1 MYSVL
6 NPNIIYQ
13 DTSPDVTEHDINVVS
28 DLWEMDG
35 RSVYRGARDPRYTHA
50 NVYWLYNEDLE
61 RVGCSEHSLED
72 HAKFHLLWFQDSS
85 FGTLLQEEGWKV
97 GDDIWSYLPRHTTEK
112 FFHSGWTTP
121 TPFLEQCLHG
131 PLRIVTVETLVNP
144 PMVYSCEK
152 CNRKSLTK
160 FVCSNKAEPLD
171 FPQKEKVFFVD
182 ADLVVHFPP
191 PTSKVFTK
199 LLHDDGGS
207 QEQTQTKTE
216 VQSVFLPQLPPP
228 DVAPLPLEVLP
239 SQQVSQ

>member
-1 MYSVL
+1 MYSILKPTVV
-6 NPNIIYQ
+6 YQ

-72 HAKFHLLWFQDSS
+72 HADFHLLWFHESP

-97 GDDIWSYLPRHTTEK
+97 GEDIWTQLPHQTTER
-112 FFHSGWTTP
+112 FLNQCWTTP
-121 TPFLEQCLHG
+121 DTFLEQCLHG
-131 PLRIVTVETLVNP
+131 PLRLVTVETLVNP

-152 CNRKSLTK
+152 CKKKSLTK
-160 FVCSNKAEPLD
+160 FACSTKAEPLD

-199 LLHDDGGS
+199 LRLDDGGS
-207 QEQTQTKTE
+207 QEQTVSEQQE
-216 VQSVFLPQLPPP
+216 EQSVSLPLLPHN
-228 DVAPLPLEVLP
+228 VAPLP
-239 SQQVSQ
+239 QVDTPPQP

>member
-6 NPNIIYQ
+6 KPNVLYR

-61 RVGCSEHSLED
+61 RVGCSEHSLDD
-72 HAKFHLLWFQDSS
+72 HANFHLLWFHESP

-97 GDDIWSYLPRHTTEK
+97 GEDIWVYLPHQTTER
-112 FFHSGWTTP
+112 FLNQGWTTP
-121 TPFLEQCLHG
+121 DTFLEQCLHG
-131 PLRIVTVETLVNP
+131 PMRLATVETLVNL

-152 CNRKSLTK
+152 CNKKSLTK
-160 FVCSNKAEPLD
+160 SKCLTKATSLD

-191 PTSKVFTK
+191 PTSKVFRM

-207 QEQTQTKTE
+207 QEQKQSEQVLE
-216 VQSVFLPQLPPP
+216 VQSVSLPLLPPH
-228 DVAPLPLEVLP
+228 DAPLPQVDTPLP
-239 SQQVSQ
+239 QSS

>member
-1 MYSVL
+1 MYSIL
-6 NPNIIYQ
+6 KPNVIYQ
-13 DTSPDVTEHDINVVS
+13 DTSPDVTEHDIDVVS

-72 HAKFHLLWFQDSS
+72 HANFHLLWFQESP

-97 GDDIWSYLPRHTTEK
+97 GDDIWSYLPSHTTEK
-112 FFHSGWTTP
+112 FFHAGWTTP

-131 PLRIVTVETLVNP
+131 PLRIVTVETLINP

-160 FVCSNKAEPLD
+160 FACSTKADPLD

-199 LLHDDGGS
+199 LHLDDGGS
-207 QEQTQTKTE
+207 QEQE
-216 VQSVFLPQLPPP
+216 EQSASLPLLPLP
-228 DVAPLPLEVLP
+228 DVAPLPLPLEEAP
-239 SQQVSQ
+239 QVPQ

>member
-1 MYSVL
+1 MYSILKPNVL
-6 NPNIIYQ
+6 YQ

-72 HAKFHLLWFQDSS
+72 HANFHLLWFHESP

-112 FFHSGWTTP
+112 FFHEGWTTP
-121 TPFLEQCLHG
+121 VPFLEQCLHG
-131 PLRIVTVETLVNP
+131 PLRIVTVETLVNL

-160 FVCSNKAEPLD
+160 FACSTTATPLD

-191 PTSKVFTK
+191 PTSKVFKT
-199 LLHDDGGS
+199 LRLCGDDL
-207 QEQTQTKTE
+207 QEQPEQE
-216 VQSVFLPQLPPP
+216 VQSASLPLLPP
-228 DVAPLPLEVLP
+228 DVAPLPLAEAP
-239 SQQVSQ
+239 QSQQEQ

>member
-1 MYSVL
+1 MYSIL
-6 NPNIIYQ
+6 KPNLLYQ

-72 HAKFHLLWFQDSS
+72 HANFHLLWFHESP

-97 GDDIWSYLPRHTTEK
+97 GDDIWSYLPKHTTEK
-112 FFHSGWTTP
+112 FFHQGWTTP
-121 TPFLEQCLHG
+121 VPFLEQCLHG

-160 FVCSNKAEPLD
+160 FACSSVSSPLD

-182 ADLVVHFPP
+182 VDLVVHFPP

-199 LLHDDGGS
+199 LQLYDGGS
-207 QEQTQTKTE
+207 QVQTE
-216 VQSVFLPQLPPP
+216 VQSASLPLLPPP
-228 DVAPLPLEVLP
+228 DVAPLPLEQP
-239 SQQVSQ
+239 PQ